1 MAPTDYM
8 VAQAV
13 KTDSNG
19 VFTYAVPKS
28 GWWGF
33 AALNSSDK
41 KMKYAGEDKDV
52 ELGAVL
58 WVEFLEWQQK

>member
-1 MAPTDYM
+1 PP
-8 VAQAV
+8 VA
-13 KTDSNG
+13 
-19 VFTYAVPKS
+19 

-41 KMKYAGEDKDV
+41 KMVHNQEKKDI

-58 WVEFLEWQQK
+58 WVEFHNWKTEE